1 MFSFSV
7 WGDGVSS
14 PGLSPEVV
22 AEAGL
27 DASSPGP
34 AVTGRVW
41 EYFKGTLARD

>member
-7 WGDGVSS
+7 RRDGVSS
-14 PGLSPEVV
+14 PGLSQEVV

-27 DASSPGP
+27 DASSPGS

-41 EYFKGTLARD
+41 EYFKGTPWRD